1 MSKVLI
7 GVLALLFVIAMIP
20 VTVIALSSPSSPPA
34 MTSMAGP
41 LNRVNFEDVPT
52 PQRLQ
57 ARDGARPQYYAYP
70 AAQNKVAALVHGSV
84 GPGTGMHALA
94 KALRDAG
101 VSTYALDIRGHGGSG
116 RRGDID
122 YIGQIDDD
130 LDDFVTSL
138 GPARPDQVRTLVG
151 FSAGAG
157 FTIRFAG
164 GRYGELFDRY
174 VFLSPILPGAPT
186 LRPNAGWTNISIPRV
201 VTMLMVDR
209 WLPHRTS
216 AACSG
221 AGAPLKPQQW
231 KLSSPAQCYGRS
243 TLSSGNAVCAQ
254 AVTLGAIN

>member
-1 MSKVLI
+1 
-7 GVLALLFVIAMIP
+7 
-20 VTVIALSSPSSPPA
+20 
-34 MTSMAGP
+34 
-41 LNRVNFEDVPT
+41 
-52 PQRLQ
+52 
-57 ARDGARPQYYAYP
+57 
-70 AAQNKVAALVHGSV
+70 
-84 GPGTGMHALA
+84 MHALA

-186 LRPNAGWTNISIPRV
+186 LRPNAGSWTNISIPRV
-201 VTMLMVDR
+201 VTIAALDSLGIHAFDDSTSSATPFHR
-209 WLPHRTS
+209 RIKRGLPAILIVCLQIS
-216 AACSG
+216 ALVVNLCG
-221 AGAPLKPQQW
+221 
-231 KLSSPAQCYGRS
+231 
-243 TLSSGNAVCAQ
+243 T
-254 AVTLGAIN
+254 